1 MTSKAAWFLIEKR
14 QPHAAPVPQ
23 CLGMTGH
30 RMSAQV
36 IHQVEEEL
44 DEDEKEVIL
53 FLCRDLAPDL
63 TTKLDLR
70 DLLCTLNDKG
80 KLSPAGLAELLY
92 RVRRFDLLKR
102 IMKTDKASV
111 EASLIRYPKLV
122 SDYRVLMTQLSE
134 DMDKSEVTSFV
145 FLLRDYIGGGKPYKN
160 KSFLDVVIELEKVN
174 LISPDKLDLLEK
186 CLKNIHRIDLKKK
199 IQKYKQ
205 SALEANYVNGIP
217 TSLPAVNLRD
227 PVYGLMLKNGIKKEE
242 RPTFGQR
249 GISTEPLKLSIQ
261 ESRKSLPQMAD
272 DIYRLRSQPLGVCL
286 IIDCIGNDAE
296 TLTATFTSLGFEVQ
310 CHQCLRTE
318 EIHKTLGQ
326 VACLTTHQDYD
337 IFVCIVISRGNSEGI
352 FGVNHQTYPVF
363 PLQQIKKPFT
373 GDACPFLSGKPKLF
387 FIQNYMVA
395 EDQQE
400 SNNVLEVDGDGGKG
414 SYLGQRPGG
423 SSVPQEADIFW
434 SVCTV
439 NVSVLE
445 RYPNS
450 PSFYL
455 RSLSQLLRR
464 PEERR
469 CSLLSL
475 HIDLNNKIFDW
486 NSRVIPEEQYSILL
500 EHTLRKKIV
509 LS

>member
-1 MTSKAAWFLIEKR
+1 MASKGVLFLIEKR
-14 QPHAAPVPQ
+14 QPHTALVPQ

-70 DLLCTLNDKG
+70 DLLCTLNEKG
-80 KLSPAGLAELLY
+80 KLPPAGLAELLY
-92 RVRRFDLLKR
+92 RVRRFDLLKK

-134 DMDKSEVTSFV
+134 DMDKSEVTSFI

-174 LISPDKLDLLEK
+174 LIAPDKLDLLEK

-205 SALEANYVNGIP
+205 SALETNYVNVIQ
-217 TSLPAVNLRD
+217 AD
-227 PVYGLMLKNGIKKEE
+227 PFYGLKLKNGIKKEE
-242 RPTFGQR
+242 RPTFGQC
-249 GISTEPLKLSIQ
+249 GISTEPVKLSIQ

-272 DIYRLRSQPLGVCL
+272 DIYRLRSQPLGICL

-296 TLTATFTSLGFEVQ
+296 TLRATFTSLGFEVQ
-310 CHQCLRTE
+310 CHQCLRAE
-318 EIHKTLGQ
+318 EIHKTLCQ
-326 VACLTTHQDYD
+326 VACLTSHQDYD

-352 FGVNHQTYPVF
+352 FGVNHQTYSVF
-363 PLQQIKKPFT
+363 PLHQIKKFFT
-373 GDACPFLSGKPKLF
+373 GDACPLLSGKPKLF
-387 FIQNYMVA
+387 FIQNYITA

-400 SNNVLEVDGDGGKG
+400 PNNLLEVDG
-414 SYLGQRPGG
+414 GG
-423 SSVPQEADIFW
+423 SKAGNTLWQRSVRSAVPQEADIFW

-445 RYPNS
+445 KSPNS
-450 PSFYL
+450 SSFYL

-475 HIDLNNKIFDW
+475 HTDLNNKIFDW
-486 NSRVIPEEQYSILL
+486 NSRVNPEEQYSILL

-509 LS
+509 LSYR